1 MKIVYTLSKL
11 LIFVLG
17 SYGIFESA
25 SLQAKEVD
33 ALFEVSV
40 PVENQSNS
48 KRRIATRKA
57 LVDVMIR
64 ISGQS
69 TAVSN
74 AIVKSNLAKA
84 SAYIQRYLYR
94 EEEIVG
100 NDGVIGK
107 QLMLDLFFDKMELR
121 NLLSDAELPRWGANR
136 PQVLLWIAIGD
147 QKQRF
152 LIGTEAEDMLPLL
165 MSRQP
170 DDEINRLSNEDMVP
184 ELEIEQVSIDLKQ
197 ILTQKAFRR
206 GLPVILPLM
215 DLEDS
220 IAIDVADVWG
230 RFVMPIRQASS
241 RYEHDA
247 ILAAQVMKSGDLW
260 QTRWL
265 LLHKGQTLSW
275 AQQSESLEA
284 ALVAGV
290 DSTTDQL
297 AEQYAVFE
305 ASLQRN
311 EILISVSNIEQ
322 IEDYAHLEEYLQNL
336 TSIHSVHVARVSG
349 STVQLRI
356 NLIGEQQA
364 MLQAISLNNRLFR
377 ESMPIFSDDSVVA
390 KLPTLFFRWNS
401 EANVQ

>member
-1 MKIVYTLSKL
+1 
-11 LIFVLG
+11 
-17 SYGIFESA
+17 
-25 SLQAKEVD
+25 
-33 ALFEVSV
+33 
-40 PVENQSNS
+40 
-48 KRRIATRKA
+48 
-57 LVDVMIR
+57 
-64 ISGQS
+64 
-69 TAVSN
+69 
-74 AIVKSNLAKA
+74 
-84 SAYIQRYLYR
+84 
-94 EEEIVG
+94 
-100 NDGVIGK
+100 
-107 QLMLDLFFDKMELR
+107 MLDLFFDKMELR

>member
-247 ILAAQVMKSGDLW
+247 ILAAL
-260 QTRWL
+260 
-265 LLHKGQTLSW
+265 
-275 AQQSESLEA
+275 
-284 ALVAGV
+284 
-290 DSTTDQL
+290 
-297 AEQYAVFE
+297 
-305 ASLQRN
+305 
-311 EILISVSNIEQ
+311 
-322 IEDYAHLEEYLQNL
+322 
-336 TSIHSVHVARVSG
+336 
-349 STVQLRI
+349 
-356 NLIGEQQA
+356 
-364 MLQAISLNNRLFR
+364 
-377 ESMPIFSDDSVVA
+377 
-390 KLPTLFFRWNS
+390 
-401 EANVQ
+401 